1 MQMSKPFALSAL
13 AWPCLP
19 SANGRGVALAQSR
32 MRYLR
37 RDFLKGRSITSMP
50 HSALTPKDDAGHH
63 GGCIMLIKKKTALLA
78 SLLAAAT
85 ISLAAGAAQ
94 AKHGG
99 GGGGGGGHWHGGGGN
114 WGGMGGRPHAF
125 SGGGNFSGGRHFRH
139 HRGNANVFAFG
150 FAPYY
155 ADYGYAYGDGCYW
168 LKRRALYTGS
178 RYWWNRYYGCVN
190 GYGY

>member
-1 MQMSKPFALSAL
+1 
-13 AWPCLP
+13 
-19 SANGRGVALAQSR
+19 
-32 MRYLR
+32 
-37 RDFLKGRSITSMP
+37 
-50 HSALTPKDDAGHH
+50 
-63 GGCIMLIKKKTALLA
+63 MLIKKKTALLA

-94 AKHGG
+94 ARHGG
-99 GGGGGGGHWHGGGGN
+99 GSWGGGGGGHWHGGGGQ
-114 WGGMGGRPHAF
+114 WGGMAGRSHAF
-125 SGGGNFSGGRHFRH
+125 SGGRPFFRH
-139 HRGNANVFAFG
+139 HHRHARFFA

-155 ADYGYAYGDGCYW
+155 SDYGYAYGDGCYW